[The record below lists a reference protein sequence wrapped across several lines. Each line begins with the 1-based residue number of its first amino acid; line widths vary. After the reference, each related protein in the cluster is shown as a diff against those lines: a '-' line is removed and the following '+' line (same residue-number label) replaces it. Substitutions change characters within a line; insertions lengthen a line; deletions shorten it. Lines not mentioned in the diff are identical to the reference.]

1 MRFDLRVY
9 VITHAGFRGRSHED
23 VARAAVAGGATA
35 LQLRDKESAGRALVA
50 TARRLVA
57 LANPAGVPVVVND
70 RVDVALA
77 AGADGV
83 HVGED
88 DLPVADARRLVGPER
103 IVGASAGTVEEA
115 RRAEQEGADYLGV
128 GPVFPT
134 ATKADA
140 GEAIGLD
147 GLRKIVAAVRVPV
160 VGIGG
165 ITVENAAQVV
175 LAGAA
180 GVAVVSA
187 VAGADDMV
195 EATRRLRQA
204 VDLALRARGGG
215 RP

>member
-23 VARAAVAGGATA
+23 VAQAAVAGGATA

-50 TARRLVA
+50 PARRLVA

-88 DLPVADARRLVGPER
+88 DLPVADARRLLGPER

-204 VDLALRARGGG
+204 VDLALRVRGGG

>member
-35 LQLRDKESAGRALVA
+35 LQLRDKENPGRALVA

-77 AGADGV
+77 AGADGA

-88 DLPVADARRLVGPER
+88 DLPVADARRLLGPER

-147 GLRKIVAAVRVPV
+147 GLGKIVAAVRVPV

-165 ITVENAAQVV
+165 ITVENAAQVI

>member
-35 LQLRDKESAGRALVA
+35 LQLRDKESPGRALVA

-88 DLPVADARRLVGPER
+88 DLPVADARRLLGPER
-103 IVGASAGTVEEA
+103 IVGASAGTVEAA

-134 ATKADA
+134 ATKTDA

-165 ITVENAAQVV
+165 ITVENAGQVV

-204 VDLALRARGGG
+204 VDLALRTRGGG

>member
-23 VARAAVAGGATA
+23 VAQAAVAGGATA

-88 DLPVADARRLVGPER
+88 DLPVADARRLLGPER

-204 VDLALRARGGG
+204 VDLALRVRGGG

>member
-1 MRFDLRVY
+1 M
-9 VITHAGFRGRSHED
+9 
-23 VARAAVAGGATA
+23 
-35 LQLRDKESAGRALVA
+35 
-50 TARRLVA
+50 
-57 LANPAGVPVVVND
+57 
-70 RVDVALA
+70 
-77 AGADGV
+77 
-83 HVGED
+83 
-88 DLPVADARRLVGPER
+88 
-103 IVGASAGTVEEA
+103 
-115 RRAEQEGADYLGV
+115 
-128 GPVFPT
+128 FPT

-204 VDLALRARGGG
+204 VDLALRVRGGG

>member
-23 VARAAVAGGATA
+23 VAQAAVAGGATA

-88 DLPVADARRLVGPER
+88 DLPVADARRLLGPER

>member
-35 LQLRDKESAGRALVA
+35 LQLRDKESAGRALVG

-88 DLPVADARRLVGPER
+88 DLPVADARRLLGPER